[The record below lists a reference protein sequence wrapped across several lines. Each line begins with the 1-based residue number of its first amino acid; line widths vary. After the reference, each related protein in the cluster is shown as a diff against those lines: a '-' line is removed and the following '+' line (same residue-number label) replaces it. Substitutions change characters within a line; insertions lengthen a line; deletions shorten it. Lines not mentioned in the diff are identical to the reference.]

1 MLRGGMDDVSGME
14 GLEDEDG
21 SANARPELDA
31 AAAADAGVI
40 KAAAFEAVGDGRRG
54 GHRGGGAAGSA
65 RAPAHGSGTRFRHE
79 RGLRGTHTA

>member
-1 MLRGGMDDVSGME
+1 ME

-40 KAAAFEAVGDGRRG
+40 KAAAFEAAGDTRSDELRAVGSLG
-54 GHRGGGAAGSA
+54 
-65 RAPAHGSGTRFRHE
+65 
-79 RGLRGTHTA
+79 